1 MAMLRQ
7 MILRKV
13 FELETGKS
21 LQQFFDQWIF
31 REGHPELKVDFC
43 HDNHIVEIKIKQSQ
57 AGEQFEFPLE
67 VEMAFPNRNKKI
79 YTFKVRDRESVFQI
93 PVDDRVEWFS
103 VDPEFKI
110 LKTISMKAPKELLS
124 RSSKKG
130 IMRSSVRKRPE
141 RSKTSLRMQSL
152 MRWRRPSCTMNS
164 GEYRPKRQSH

>member
-1 MAMLRQ
+1 MRERFANGNAETDD
-7 MILRKV
+7 LRKV
-13 FELETGKS
+13 FELETSKS

-31 REGHPELKVDFC
+31 REGHPEPKVDFC

-110 LKTISMKAPKELLS
+110 LKTISMKAPKELLL
-124 RSSKKG
+124 KQA
-130 IMRSSVRKRPE
+130 P
-141 RSKTSLRMQSL
+141 
-152 MRWRRPSCTMNS
+152 RR
-164 GEYRPKRQSH
+164 G